1 MLLEDF
7 QIEYIFAYKGVGI
20 KKPIFF
26 HFLAKKRTLTFKF
39 ILVDDIELGMEE
51 KELEEE
57 TIPLTNET
65 R

>member
-7 QIEYIFAYKGVGI
+7 QIEYIFAFKGVGI
-20 KKPIFF
+20 KFFF

-39 ILVDDIELGMEE
+39 ILADDIELGMEE